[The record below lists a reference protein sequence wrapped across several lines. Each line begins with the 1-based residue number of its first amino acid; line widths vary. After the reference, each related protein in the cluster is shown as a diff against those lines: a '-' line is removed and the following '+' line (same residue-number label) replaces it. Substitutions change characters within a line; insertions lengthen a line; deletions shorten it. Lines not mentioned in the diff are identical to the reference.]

1 MATSSTMARALLL
14 AAALATTSALSSSI
28 SAKDRVRPPPSRSED
43 GFPAVFDRGAFE
55 AYLDTRPGT
64 VAKRAAAFAAEAG
77 PLQLRAASLWASG
90 QLRRDDAA
98 FAASVRG
105 ALERLGPAFVKIGQ
119 LLSVRED
126 VLGPVW
132 SRELAELQAGVA
144 PFDGDDA
151 VAAALAA
158 PLRAADG
165 SRGRLVDV
173 RRDAAA
179 SASIAQ
185 VHRATWQ
192 ADDGAL
198 REVAVKIVRPGVVEA
213 VAVDLCVLLRAA
225 ELLETWAPRL
235 LPKSEVDWRDL
246 LEGLAAALW
255 EEVDLRGE
263 ARRQARFRD
272 NMAKVRGV
280 DVPEVLASSRRVLV
294 SEWVD
299 GVPVAQ
305 LPDEDARLKVA
316 VGLARDAYCQS
327 MYVDG
332 FFHSDCHGGNLLLL
346 GDDRLCI
353 LDCGLMVDIEEK
365 DADGLLALSLA
376 LAARDW
382 TRVVASA
389 TTLGFLPEDLDAA
402 TRARAEAIVARIV
415 GPYVEVGGGARA
427 ASSYVASSLFADVA
441 AASTDL
447 PTSLPPKMV
456 LLGRAVLQ
464 LEGLALRADPGF
476 KIVDDILPTAAR
488 LAVQNPRRDA
498 SGSLLYDLL
507 TDVAVKDSGSFSPD
521 KLRALLRSAKAA
533 SSVDSTR
540 DLFLEDEAAR
550 DVACDEAADALDA
563 LGRDFVWALLGD
575 EAVASA
581 PPALR
586 DATERLVP
594 RVTDEERAVLD
605 RLPAALASVAGDGG
619 AAGAAT
625 ALARP
630 GARPAGLAD
639 TPLGRV
645 ASLAS
650 VQGGAADLA
659 RSAIVGGDG
668 ASQRTLARVA
678 DGLTDRL
685 RDRLEDAGLPSFL
698 APKMPLPP
706 GWR

>member
-1 MATSSTMARALLL
+1 MAAWRALLL

-132 SRELAELQAGVA
+132 SRELAELQAGV
-144 PFDGDDA
+144 
-151 VAAALAA
+151 
-158 PLRAADG
+158 
-165 SRGRLVDV
+165 
-173 RRDAAA
+173 
-179 SASIAQ
+179 
-185 VHRATWQ
+185 HRATWQ

-280 DVPEVLASSRRVLV
+280 AVPEVLASSRRVLV

-415 GPYVEVGGGARA
+415 GPYVDVGGGARA

-441 AASTDL
+441 AASADL
-447 PTSLPPKMV
+447 PTALPPKMV

-507 TDVAVKDSGSFSPD
+507 TDVAVQDSGSFSPD

-605 RLPAALASVAGDGG
+605 RLPQRSRPRP
-619 AAGAAT
+619 AT
-625 ALARP
+625 AAAPLGARRRSRGPARGPRARGHAP
-630 GARPAGLAD
+630 GARRVPRER
-639 TPLGRV
+639 PGRRRGPRAV
-645 ASLAS
+645 RDRR
-650 VQGGAADLA
+650 QRRA
-659 RSAIVGGDG
+659 RRSD
-668 ASQRTLARVA
+668 RARVA
-678 DGLTDRL
+678 DGLTDRP
-685 RDRLEDAGLPSFL
+685 DRPRRGAAACSRAEDAPAPGL
-698 APKMPLPP
+698 A
-706 GWR
+706 R